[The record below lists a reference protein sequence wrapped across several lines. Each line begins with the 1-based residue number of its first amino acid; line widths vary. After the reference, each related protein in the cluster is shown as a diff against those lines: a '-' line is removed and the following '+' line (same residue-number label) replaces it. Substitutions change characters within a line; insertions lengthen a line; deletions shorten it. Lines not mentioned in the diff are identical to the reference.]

1 VDIVINK
8 DSYYIPTKWAEV
20 SLGKYMDFMA
30 NYEEEATETQKEIVL
45 LSAFTGV
52 PLEKLEQIKKQSLD
66 KAVAEISKLFETP
79 ANKDLN
85 LIVEIDGVEYG
96 LHPNLSELK
105 LKEFVDLDMKLE
117 GGWEAMDEVM
127 AILYRPVTD
136 KKKGK
141 YKIED
146 YDYRTASKRAL
157 LFKDNLSIDTVNGA
171 AAFFL
176 TIGIDYIQI
185 TQAYSK
191 TMKNRAARRKASKQ
205 MKNSLMKNMVGTV

>member
-1 VDIVINK
+1 MDIVINK

-20 SLGKYMDFMA
+20 SLGKYMQFMA
-30 NYEEEATETQKEIVL
+30 NYNEEATETQKEIVL

-66 KAVAEISKLFETP
+66 KAVAEISKLFEKP

-85 LIVEIDGVEYG
+85 LIVEIDGIEYG

-127 AILYRPVTD
+127 SILYRPVTD

-146 YDYRTASKRAL
+146 YDYRTATKRAL

-185 TQAYSK
+185 TRAYSK
-191 TMKNRAARRKASKQ
+191 TLNSRAARRKASKQ
-205 MKNSLMKNMVGTV
+205 MKNSLMKSMDGTV

>member
-1 VDIVINK
+1 MDIVINK

>member
-1 VDIVINK
+1 MDIVINK

-20 SLGKYMDFMA
+20 SLGKYMQFMA
-30 NYEEEATETQKEIVL
+30 NYNEEATETQKEIVL

-66 KAVAEISKLFETP
+66 KAVAEISKLFEKP

-85 LIVEIDGVEYG
+85 LIVEIDGIEYG

-127 AILYRPVTD
+127 SILYRPVTD

-146 YDYRTASKRAL
+146 YDYRTATKRAL

-191 TMKNRAARRKASKQ
+191 TLNSRAARRKASKQ
-205 MKNSLMKNMVGTV
+205 MKNSLMKSMDGTV

>member
-1 VDIVINK
+1 MDIVINK

-141 YKIED
+141 YNIED

-191 TMKNRAARRKASKQ
+191 TMKNRAARRKASRQ
-205 MKNSLMKNMVGTV
+205 MKNSLMKNMGGTE

>member
-20 SLGKYMDFMA
+20 SLGKYMQFMA
-30 NYEEEATETQKEIVL
+30 NYNEEATETQKEIVL

-66 KAVAEISKLFETP
+66 KAVAEISKLFEKP

-85 LIVEIDGVEYG
+85 LIVEIDGIEYG

-127 AILYRPVTD
+127 SILYRPVTD

-146 YDYRTASKRAL
+146 YDYRTATKRAL

-191 TMKNRAARRKASKQ
+191 TLNSRAARRKASKQ
-205 MKNSLMKNMVGTV
+205 MKNSLMKSMGGTV